1 MNIKNPKPA
10 RLVIN
15 SNARGDTPFVQL
27 MYGNKKD
34 PLPLIAIKN
43 VHLDGNNFLLC
54 VNDDERVISFKS
66 RRHKK
71 GLDRE
76 TKKFS
81 VLALLYDF
89 RFEIKDGKILRRK
102 NLKPEYISLNNI
114 ASNSKS
120 KTLEAA
126 YRIVKRLNDCFKEN
140 GVPMKIEKK
149 NNLCRLVVQKN

>member
-1 MNIKNPKPA
+1 MPDKIDRNLLHYVVVTGI
-10 RLVIN
+10 LV
-15 SNARGDTPFVQL
+15 
-27 MYGNKKD
+27 
-34 PLPLIAIKN
+34 
-43 VHLDGNNFLLC
+43 
-54 VNDDERVISFKS
+54 
-66 RRHKK
+66 
-71 GLDRE
+71 
-76 TKKFS
+76 
-81 VLALLYDF
+81 
-89 RFEIKDGKILRRK
+89 KDGKILRRK